1 MSIVGLQRVCKKF
14 GLVFADDKVSFQV
27 NEGELFGLPGP
38 NGVGKTTFIRLV
50 LDIFQVKHFEISMP
64 TLDEIFIQVVQELT
78 MSQ

>member
-1 MSIVGLQRVCKKF
+1 MLIVGLQRVCKKF
-14 GLVFADDKVSFQV
+14 GPVFADDKVSFQV
-27 NEGELFGLPGP
+27 NEGELFGLLGS
-38 NGVGKTTFIRLV
+38 NGVGKTTFIQLV

>member
-1 MSIVGLQRVCKKF
+1 MSIVGLQQVCKKF
-14 GLVFADDKVSFQV
+14 GPIFAGDKVSFKV

-38 NGVGKTTFIRLV
+38 NGVGKITFIRLV

-64 TLDEIFIQVVQELT
+64 TLDEIFIQVVQEPT

>member
-1 MSIVGLQRVCKKF
+1 MSIVGLQQVCKKF
-14 GLVFADDKVSFQV
+14 GLIFAGDKVSFEV
-27 NEGELFGLPGP
+27 NEGELFGLLGP
-38 NGVGKTTFIRLV
+38 NGVGKITFIRLV

>member
-1 MSIVGLQRVCKKF
+1 MSIVGLQQVCKKF
-14 GLVFADDKVSFQV
+14 GPVFAGDKVSFEV
-27 NEGELFGLPGP
+27 NEGELFGLLGP

>member
-14 GLVFADDKVSFQV
+14 GHVFAGDKVSFEV
-27 NEGELFGLPGP
+27 NEGELFGLLGP
-38 NGVGKTTFIRLV
+38 NDVGKTTFIRLV